1 MLPFWQCIIGLR
13 MVHNLLYT
21 KEQGGRTRICNFLYE
36 IHYHTHYISN
46 NIYKTKAL
54 FSNLWPG
61 YYLYALFLVWNKST
75 SSNVDILFLIT
86 RLFNNYFCKKNP

>member
-1 MLPFWQCIIGLR
+1 M
-13 MVHNLLYT
+13 
-21 KEQGGRTRICNFLYE
+21 
-36 IHYHTHYISN
+36 HYHTHYISG

-75 SSNVDILFLIT
+75 SSNVDVLFLII
-86 RLFNNYFCKKNP
+86 RLFNNYFAKKILKRNIR